1 MLCNLYV
8 FPKYLNDL
16 RSVNGLSRVMYC
28 VVMFSTCFDTCCPF
42 VTCIFQMNG
51 KDLPFMPP
59 KRGDLFSVPNGIRP
73 VMQRTAIEV

>member
-28 VVMFSTCFDTCCPF
+28 VIVFSTCFDMLSICYLYVSDEREGPTIHA
-42 VTCIFQMNG
+42 T
-51 KDLPFMPP
+51 
-59 KRGDLFSVPNGIRP
+59 
-73 VMQRTAIEV
+73 